1 MAFDITSVLKSVSE
15 SDTGEEQI
23 EYIDLDLIDPDP
35 ENFYS
40 LDGLDDLA
48 ANIELIGL
56 QQPLR
61 VRQGEGDHV
70 VVVSGHRRRAACMM
84 LRDGGNEKFRRVACI
99 REQGEASAA
108 MQELRLIY
116 ANASTRVMGPA
127 EISKQAERVEMLLYT
142 LKEEGVEFPGRMRD
156 HVAQACQ
163 VSKSKLARLH
173 AIRSKMAPDLLKAY
187 FDKGLMAESTAY
199 ELSRHEQDLQRWIVD
214 SYKATHTNPRYTIS
228 DMQEWWV
235 KSFAACAAK
244 MAELHCREIAGGGEC
259 IHQREHVEH
268 VWRKGYEGY
277 EGCVCSSPGI
287 EPRCCAE
294 CDSLASCSV
303 SCSRCDRK
311 KAKLKADLKAQRQ
324 SERET
329 KKADEENRKAQKE
342 LEESQAALYWA
353 RLGGAL
359 KDAGIDF
366 WTLQDSI
373 DRDHYHTGKMNRVLC
388 SWLLT
393 PNDIEALLDGKP
405 AKNEECEIPTL
416 TWERMDGDDVAA
428 AQMLCEMADLLGVSI
443 DYLML
448 RTNDPR
454 TVDAVTA
461 DRDPEAE
468 NDLRISSPT
477 WIQGEPDHDG
487 RYLCKMLIGKDAKPH
502 EQRMEWKAGGWYVYG
517 DPADKFDM
525 SVQCWWPL
533 PPEV

>member
-1 MAFDITSVLKSVSE
+1 MAFDITSVLKNVPVPG
-15 SDTGEEQI
+15 TGEDQI

-61 VRQGEGDHV
+61 VRPGEGSHV
-70 VVVSGHRRRAACMM
+70 IVVSGHRRRAACLM
-84 LRDGGNEKFRRVACI
+84 LRDGGNEKFKRVACI
-99 REQGEASAA
+99 REKDEVSAA
-108 MQELRLIY
+108 MRELRLIY
-116 ANASTRVMGPA
+116 ANASTRVMSPA
-127 EISKQAERVEMLLYT
+127 EMSKQAERVETLLYQ

-163 VSKSKLARLH
+163 VSKSKLSRLH
-173 AIRSKMAPDLLKAY
+173 AIRKNMAPDLLSSC
-187 FDKGLMAESTAY
+187 FDAGLMAESVAY
-199 ELSRHEQDLQRWIVD
+199 ELSKYDQDTQRWIVGT
-214 SYKATHTNPRYTIS
+214 YKATHASRGGSIK
-228 DMQEWWV
+228 DLQEWWARDFGKCV
-235 KSFAACAAK
+235 KK
-244 MAELHCREIAGGGEC
+244 MAELHCRQTAGGGEC
-259 IHQREHVEH
+259 IHQREHIEH
-268 VWRKGYEGY
+268 IWRRGYEGY
-277 EGCVCSSPGI
+277 EDCVNSREGSAPK
-287 EPRCCAE
+287 CCAD
-294 CDSLASCSV
+294 CDNLASCSV
-303 SCSRCDRK
+303 SCHRCEPK
-311 KAKLKADLKAQRQ
+311 KKKLKADIQAQRR

-329 KKADEENRKAQKE
+329 KKADEANRKAQKE

-366 WTLQDSI
+366 WTLQDKIGPNDSGLHGSC
-373 DRDHYHTGKMNRVLC
+373 RRLLC
-388 SWLLT
+388 NYSLISK
-393 PNDIEALLDGKP
+393 DIEALLDGKP
-405 AKNEECEIPTL
+405 ARNDDSQIPNPF
-416 TWERMDGDDVAA
+416 TWYHNVKG
-428 AQMLCEMADLLGVSI
+428 AQLLAKMADALDVSL
-443 DYLML
+443 DYLYM
-448 RTNDPR
+448 RTDDPR
-454 TVDAVTA
+454 TVEAVKA

-468 NDLRISSPT
+468 NDLRISSPV
-477 WIQGEPDHDG
+477 WLQGEPDHDG

>member
-1 MAFDITSVLKSVSE
+1 MAFDITSVLKNVPVPG
-15 SDTGEEQI
+15 TGEDQI

-61 VRQGEGDHV
+61 VRPGEGSHV
-70 VVVSGHRRRAACMM
+70 IVVSGHRRRAACLM
-84 LRDGGNEKFRRVACI
+84 LRDGGNEKFKRVACI
-99 REQGEASAA
+99 REKDEVSAA
-108 MQELRLIY
+108 MRELRLIY
-116 ANASTRVMGPA
+116 ANASTRVMSPA
-127 EISKQAERVEMLLYT
+127 EMSKQAERVETLLYQ

-163 VSKSKLARLH
+163 VSKSKLSRLH
-173 AIRSKMAPDLLKAY
+173 AIRKNMAPDLLSSC
-187 FDKGLMAESTAY
+187 FDAGLMAESVAY
-199 ELSRHEQDLQRWIVD
+199 ELSKQNHDTQRWIVD
-214 SYKATHTNPRYTIS
+214 TYKATHASRGGSIK
-228 DMQEWWV
+228 DLQEWWARDFGKCV
-235 KSFAACAAK
+235 KK
-244 MAELHCREIAGGGEC
+244 MAELHCRQTAGGGEC
-259 IHQREHVEH
+259 IHQREHIEH
-268 VWRKGYEGY
+268 IWRRGYEGY
-277 EGCVCSSPGI
+277 EDCVNSREGSAPK
-287 EPRCCAE
+287 CCAD
-294 CDSLASCSV
+294 CDNLASCSV
-303 SCSRCDRK
+303 SCHRCEPK
-311 KAKLKADLKAQRQ
+311 KKKLKADIQAQRR

-329 KKADEENRKAQKE
+329 KKADEANRKAQKE

-366 WTLQDSI
+366 WTLQDKIGPNDSGLHGSC
-373 DRDHYHTGKMNRVLC
+373 RRLLC
-388 SWLLT
+388 NYSLISK
-393 PNDIEALLDGKP
+393 DIEALLDGKP
-405 AKNEECEIPTL
+405 ARNDDSQIPNPF
-416 TWERMDGDDVAA
+416 TWYHNVKG
-428 AQMLCEMADLLGVSI
+428 AQLLAKMADALDVSL
-443 DYLML
+443 DYLYM
-448 RTNDPR
+448 RTDDPR
-454 TVDAVTA
+454 TVEAVKA

-468 NDLRISSPT
+468 NDLRISSPV
-477 WIQGEPDHDG
+477 WLQGEPDHDG

>member
-1 MAFDITSVLKSVSE
+1 MAFDITSVLKNVPVPG
-15 SDTGEEQI
+15 TGEEQI

-61 VRQGEGDHV
+61 VRPGEGSHV
-70 VVVSGHRRRAACMM
+70 IVVSGHRRRAACLM
-84 LRDGGNEKFRRVACI
+84 LRGGGNEKFNRVACI
-99 REQGEASAA
+99 REKDEVSAA
-108 MQELRLIY
+108 MRELRLIY
-116 ANASTRVMGPA
+116 ANASTRVMSPA
-127 EISKQAERVEMLLYT
+127 EMSKQAERVETLLYQ

-163 VSKSKLARLH
+163 VSKSKLSRLH
-173 AIRSKMAPDLLKAY
+173 AIRKNMAPDLLSSC
-187 FDKGLMAESTAY
+187 FDAGLMAESVAY
-199 ELSRHEQDLQRWIVD
+199 ELSKQNHDTQRWIVD
-214 SYKATHTNPRYTIS
+214 TYKATHASRGGSIK
-228 DMQEWWV
+228 DLQEWWARDFGKCV
-235 KSFAACAAK
+235 KK
-244 MAELHCREIAGGGEC
+244 MAELHCRQTAGGGEC
-259 IHQREHVEH
+259 IHQREHIEH
-268 VWRKGYEGY
+268 IWRRGYEGY
-277 EGCVCSSPGI
+277 EGCVNSREGSAPK
-287 EPRCCAE
+287 CCAD
-294 CDSLASCSV
+294 CDNLASCSV
-303 SCSRCDRK
+303 SCPRCEPK
-311 KAKLKADLKAQRQ
+311 KKKLKADIQAQRR

-366 WTLQDSI
+366 WTLQDKIGPNDSGLHGSS
-373 DRDHYHTGKMNRVLC
+373 RRLLC
-388 SWLLT
+388 NYSLISK
-393 PNDIEALLDGKP
+393 DIEALLDGKP
-405 AKNEECEIPTL
+405 ARNDDSQIPNPF
-416 TWERMDGDDVAA
+416 TWYHNVKG
-428 AQMLCEMADLLGVSI
+428 AQLLAKMADALGVSL
-443 DYLML
+443 DYLYM
-448 RTNDPR
+448 RTDDPR
-454 TVDAVTA
+454 TVAAVEA

-468 NDLRISSPT
+468 NDLRISSPV
-477 WIQGEPDHDG
+477 WLQGDPDHDG
-487 RYLCKMLIGKDAKPH
+487 RFLCKMLIGKDAKPH

>member
-1 MAFDITSVLKSVSE
+1 MAFDITSVLKNVPGTG
-15 SDTGEEQI
+15 TGEDQI

-61 VRQGEGDHV
+61 VRPGEGSHV
-70 VVVSGHRRRAACMM
+70 IVVSGHRRRAACLM
-84 LRDGGNEKFRRVACI
+84 LRDGGNEKFNRVACI
-99 REQGEASAA
+99 REKDEVSAA
-108 MQELRLIY
+108 MRELRLIY
-116 ANASTRVMGPA
+116 ANASTRVMSPA
-127 EISKQAERVEMLLYT
+127 EMSKQAERVEMLLYQ

-156 HVAQACQ
+156 HVAQACK
-163 VSKSKLARLH
+163 VSKSKLSRLH
-173 AIRSKMAPDLLKAY
+173 AIRKNMAPDLLSSC
-187 FDKGLMAESTAY
+187 FDAGLMPESVAY
-199 ELSRHEQDLQRWIVD
+199 ELSRHEQDTQRWIVD
-214 SYKATHTNPRYTIS
+214 TYKATHPKSGIDN
-228 DMQEWWV
+228 MQEWWARDFGKCV
-235 KSFAACAAK
+235 KK
-244 MAELHCREIAGGGEC
+244 MAELHCRQTAGGGEC
-259 IHQREHVEH
+259 IHQREHIEH
-268 VWRKGYEGY
+268 IWRRGYEGY
-277 EGCVCSSPGI
+277 EGCVNSREGSAPK
-287 EPRCCAE
+287 CCAD
-294 CDSLASCSV
+294 CDNLASCSV
-303 SCSRCDRK
+303 SCPRCEPK
-311 KAKLKADLKAQRQ
+311 KKKLKADIQAQRR

-329 KKADEENRKAQKE
+329 KKADEANRKAQKE

-366 WTLQDSI
+366 WTLQDKI

-388 SWLLT
+388 SWRLS

-448 RTNDPR
+448 RTDDPR
-454 TVDAVTA
+454 TVEAVKA

-468 NDLRISSPT
+468 NDLRISSPK
-477 WIQGEPDHDG
+477 WIKGEPDHDG